1 MQALILA
8 AGMGKRLQ
16 KYTQNQTKCMIRIA
30 GKTLLEH
37 ACDALKSAGIHKV
50 ILVVGY
56 HGEELV
62 EYARHNV
69 ADIEFEFVYNTIY
82 DTTNNIYS
90 LYLARDYLRRDDT
103 VLLESDLI
111 YEPTVIQQLVQNEQ
125 PNLAAVAK
133 YEYWMDGTVC
143 TLDASGNI
151 VEFVEKK
158 DFDYANVEQYYKTVN
173 IYKFSKKFAAER
185 YIPFLETYIHVYGSN
200 QYYESVLR
208 IIAHINKL
216 DLVAFDIGDSK
227 WYEIDD
233 TKDYNIAGTMFQSE
247 EQKLGSYESQFGGY
261 WRFPKMYDYCYLIN
275 PYFPTGHL
283 QEQLKYMFEAL
294 LTQYPSGMRVQR
306 INAARIYEIDEN
318 CLLVGN
324 GAAELINVLG
334 RVYSGTIGVPVPAF
348 NEYLRCFE
356 NSEKVPIVSERDNLA
371 LDKQQILDVLDKI
384 DMLVLVNPDNPSGS
398 FLSKEDLLDIIT
410 ECQRR
415 EKMCVVDES
424 FVDFADPDV
433 RYTLLNQRILDQY
446 NNLIVIKSISKSY
459 GIPGVRLGVLAT
471 SNIELLEKI
480 RSNLAIW
487 NINSF
492 AEYFLEVFPLHAQ
505 DYVRACDRLA
515 EERVRFVECLGKFKF
530 LKVYP
535 SQANYLM
542 CKVEKI
548 SSRRLA
554 NLLLDR
560 YNILIKD
567 LSTKRGFDGRQYIRI
582 AIKNKEENDFLLKAL
597 AEIEKECGDMK
608 NEI

>member
-8 AGMGKRLQ
+8 AGIGKRLQ
-16 KYTQNQTKCMIRIA
+16 KYTQGQTKCMIRIA

-56 HGEELV
+56 YGDKLV

-69 ADIEFEFVYNTIY
+69 PDMEFEFVYNTIY

-90 LYLARDYLRRDDT
+90 LYLARNYLRRDDT

-111 YEPTVIQQLVQNEQ
+111 FEPSVIQQLVQDAN
-125 PNLAAVAK
+125 PNLAVVAK

-143 TLDASGNI
+143 TLDENRNI

-158 DFDYANVEQYYKTVN
+158 DFDYASAERYYKTVN
-173 IYKFSKKFAAER
+173 IYKFSRKFAADR

-208 IIAHINKL
+208 IIAHISKL
-216 DLVAFDIGDSK
+216 DLVALDIGDSK
-227 WYEIDD
+227 WYEIDNAQ
-233 TKDYNIAGTMFQSE
+233 DYNIADTMFQSE
-247 EQKLGSYESQFGGY
+247 EEKLGSFELQFGGY
-261 WRFPKMYDYCYLIN
+261 WRFPKVYDYCYLVN

-283 QEQLKYMFEAL
+283 QEQLKYMFGTL
-294 LTQYPSGMRVQR
+294 LTQYPSGMRTQR
-306 INAARIYEIDEN
+306 INAARIFGIDEN
-318 CLLVGN
+318 CILVGN

-334 RVYSGTIGVPVPAF
+334 RVYHGTIGVPVPAF

-356 NSEKVPIVSERDNLA
+356 NSEKVSIISEQDDLA
-371 LDKQQILDVLDKI
+371 LDKQRILDALDKV
-384 DMLVLVNPDNPSGS
+384 DMLILVNPDNPSGS
-398 FLSKEDLLDIIT
+398 FISREDILDIIA
-410 ECQRR
+410 ECRR
-415 EKMCVVDES
+415 KEKMCVIDES
-424 FVDFADPDV
+424 FVDFADADV
-433 RYTLLNQRILDQY
+433 RYTLLNQRILEQY
-446 NNLIVIKSISKSY
+446 DNLIVIKSISKSY
-459 GIPGVRLGVLAT
+459 GIPGVRLGILAT
-471 SNIELLEKI
+471 GNTELLEKI

-492 AEYFLEVFPLHAQ
+492 AEYFLEIFPLYMR

-515 EERVRFVECLGKFKF
+515 EERVRFTERLREFGF

-535 SQANYLM
+535 SQANYVM
-542 CKVEKI
+542 CRVEKI

-554 NLLLDR
+554 NLLIDR
-560 YNILIKD
+560 YSILIKD
-567 LSTKRGFDGRQYIRI
+567 LSTKRGIDGRQYIRI
-582 AIKNKEENDFLLKAL
+582 AIKSREENDFLLKAL
-597 AEIEKECGDMK
+597 AEIEEAY
-608 NEI
+608 